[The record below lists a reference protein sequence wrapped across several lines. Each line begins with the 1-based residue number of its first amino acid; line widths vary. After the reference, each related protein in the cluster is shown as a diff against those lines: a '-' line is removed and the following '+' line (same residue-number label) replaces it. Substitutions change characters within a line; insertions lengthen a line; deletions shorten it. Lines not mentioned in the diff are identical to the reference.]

1 RRSSDVPLERCV
13 RTGTESET
21 LERGDAP
28 TQTWIG
34 PDGDSTTM
42 MPRSTPITRPVTTA
56 ESPGWLDIDAEGS
69 VDDAAPARAA
79 GTMSTACTAITTC
92 TRSPAAKR

>member
-1 RRSSDVPLERCV
+1 
-13 RTGTESET
+13 
-21 LERGDAP
+21 
-28 TQTWIG
+28 
-34 PDGDSTTM
+34 M

-56 ESPGWLDIDAEGS
+56 ESPGWLDVDAEGS

-92 TRSPAAKR
+92 TRSPAAKRSRAPEAAQTCSGPRSESMERRPFGSTAVTFPATVC